1 MSSKEKLNTIVVVKE
16 RPIFNWKHFPIGTS
30 AKLYNGRVVKLLSVI
45 GNVANWGYGKQSR
58 TVAYSCVANGWGST
72 EKQSDDINPQ
82 TVHFPRTK
90 TTDINM
96 RGIPVGT
103 LCATTLEQSEWYEFV
118 DEIPAEKN
126 EDEDEVKL
134 RFRQVNPHNKDNE
147 IVAEQIRNPKPVDK
161 VESYQTFSRQGFG
174 YGQAYKEQRSY
185 GDLYVEN
192 IIFPLWEV
200 DRKLIDK
207 DRIEQEET
215 FERLD
220 SMFDFA

>member
-1 MSSKEKLNTIVVVKE
+1 
-16 RPIFNWKHFPIGTS
+16 
-30 AKLYNGRVVKLLSVI
+30 
-45 GNVANWGYGKQSR
+45 
-58 TVAYSCVANGWGST
+58 
-72 EKQSDDINPQ
+72 
-82 TVHFPRTK
+82 
-90 TTDINM
+90 M

-118 DEIPAEKN
+118 DEIPADKN

-147 IVAEQIRNPKPVDK
+147 IVAEQIRNPKPIDK
-161 VESYQTFSRQGFG
+161 VESFQTFSRQGFG